1 MSVKIRL
8 RRTGRK
14 KMAHYRIVVA
24 ESSFPRDGRFIETL
38 GYYKPMENPAR
49 LILDL
54 EKVDEWLA
62 KGAVQSE
69 TVRTLVNRA
78 RKGGDATVA
87 MGELDPKEASNLKA
101 TALEERRK
109 KERAKKAAEEAAE
122 EAAAAL
128 EAEEAK
134 KAAEEAAAALET
146 EEAKKAAEEAPVEEA
161 PVEEAPA
168 EEAPVEEAP
177 VEEAPV
183 EEAPV
188 EEAPV
193 EEAPA
198 EEAPVEEAP
207 AEEEK

>member
-109 KERAKKAAEEAAE
+109 KERAKKAAEEAA
-122 EAAAAL
+122 AAL

-134 KAAEEAAAALET
+134 KAAEEAAAALEA
-146 EEAKKAAEEAPVEEA
+146 EEAKKA
-161 PVEEAPA
+161 
-168 EEAPVEEAP
+168 VEEAP

-198 EEAPVEEAP
+198 EEAPAEEAP
-207 AEEEK
+207 VEEEK

>member
-87 MGELDPKEASNLKA
+87 MGELDPKETSNLKA

-109 KERAKKAAEEAAE
+109 KERAKKAAEEAE
-122 EAAAAL
+122 EAKKAAE

-134 KAAEEAAAALET
+134 KAAEEA
-146 EEAKKAAEEAPVEEA
+146 EEAKKAAEEAPAEEAPVEEA

-168 EEAPVEEAP
+168 EEAPVEEAL

-183 EEAPV
+183 EEA
-188 EEAPV
+188 
-193 EEAPA
+193 
-198 EEAPVEEAP
+198 
-207 AEEEK
+207 K

>member
-1 MSVKIRL
+1 
-8 RRTGRK
+8 
-14 KMAHYRIVVA
+14 MAHYRIVVA

-109 KERAKKAAEEAAE
+109 KERAKKAAEEAA
-122 EAAAAL
+122 AAL
-128 EAEEAK
+128 EA
-134 KAAEEAAAALET
+134 

-161 PVEEAPA
+161 PVEEAPV
-168 EEAPVEEAP
+168 EEVPVEEVPVEEVPVEEAP
-177 VEEAPV
+177 VEE
-183 EEAPV
+183 
-188 EEAPV
+188 
-193 EEAPA
+193 
-198 EEAPVEEAP
+198 
-207 AEEEK
+207 EK

>member
-109 KERAKKAAEEAAE
+109 KERAKKAAEEAA
-122 EAAAAL
+122 AAL

-134 KAAEEAAAALET
+134 KAAEEAPV
-146 EEAKKAAEEAPVEEA
+146 EEAPVEEAPVEEVPVEEAPVEEAPVEEA

-188 EEAPV
+188 EE
-193 EEAPA
+193 
-198 EEAPVEEAP
+198 
-207 AEEEK
+207 EK

>member
-109 KERAKKAAEEAAE
+109 KERAKKAAEEAA
-122 EAAAAL
+122 AAL

-134 KAAEEAAAALET
+134 KAAEEAPV
-146 EEAKKAAEEAPVEEA
+146 EEAPAEEAPAEEAPVEEAPVEEAPAEEA

-193 EEAPA
+193 EE
-198 EEAPVEEAP
+198 
-207 AEEEK
+207 EK

>member
-109 KERAKKAAEEAAE
+109 KERAKKAAEEAA
-122 EAAAAL
+122 AAL
-128 EAEEAK
+128 EA
-134 KAAEEAAAALET
+134 

-161 PVEEAPA
+161 PVEEAPV
-168 EEAPVEEAP
+168 EEVPVEEAP
-177 VEEAPV
+177 VEEVPVEEVPVEEVPV

-188 EEAPV
+188 EE
-193 EEAPA
+193 
-198 EEAPVEEAP
+198 
-207 AEEEK
+207 EK